1 MPGDARDTG
10 YRHGEWEL
18 WAVPGAA
25 MIFMRAPDGVEAW
38 PAVKDG
44 MGCA

>member
-10 YRHGEWEL
+10 YRFGEWEL

-25 MIFMRAPDGVEAW
+25 MIFMRTPTGVEAW
-38 PAVKDG
+38 PAVNDDA
-44 MGCA
+44 GCY